1 MSPSSHPSRV
11 PRILEVLEELVSTV
25 ALQATHHASKRVRVG
40 SASLGRLLLGPLRL
54 GGLAGGGL
62 PQVAHKGF
70 ATRAASRPGCC
81 TKSAAAP
88 VGRPSLAF

>member
-70 ATRAASRPGCC
+70 APELPAAL
-81 TKSAAAP
+81 AAAP
-88 VGRPSLAF
+88 SPPLLLLAALAWP